1 MGTHSAIVVLCPHH
15 ELLSFDFRAAHPL
28 KQDHQRTHTLWG
40 FEFVIHGRQ
49 RPQEVNGPGPQNI
62 PIGKQKIVLYS
73 TTEFNVQNTGR
84 EICSPITLVFFTSI
98 KIWWIAP
105 DVHPIWRQ
113 RDVIG
118 KTERKGFMRKG
129 LRVEWLGESLNSTS
143 SRCWPRWRE
152 EGKIW
157 NPKLHLT
164 GEKP

>member
-1 MGTHSAIVVLCPHH
+1 MGTHSVIVVLCPHH

-49 RPQEVNGPGPQNI
+49 RPQRGKWPGP
-62 PIGKQKIVLYS
+62 PKYS
-73 TTEFNVQNTGR
+73 NRETEDRTVCYYRVQCPKHWKGNLFPDYFG
-84 EICSPITLVFFTSI
+84 FFASI

-143 SRCWPRWRE
+143 SRC
-152 EGKIW
+152 
-157 NPKLHLT
+157 
-164 GEKP
+164 

>member
-1 MGTHSAIVVLCPHH
+1 MEGN
-15 ELLSFDFRAAHPL
+15 DR
-28 KQDHQRTHTLWG
+28 K
-40 FEFVIHGRQ
+40 
-49 RPQEVNGPGPQNI
+49 EVNGPGPQNI

-73 TTEFNVQNTGR
+73 TNRVQCPKHWKGNLFPDYFG
-84 EICSPITLVFFTSI
+84 FFASI

-143 SRCWPRWRE
+143 SRY
-152 EGKIW
+152 
-157 NPKLHLT
+157 
-164 GEKP
+164 